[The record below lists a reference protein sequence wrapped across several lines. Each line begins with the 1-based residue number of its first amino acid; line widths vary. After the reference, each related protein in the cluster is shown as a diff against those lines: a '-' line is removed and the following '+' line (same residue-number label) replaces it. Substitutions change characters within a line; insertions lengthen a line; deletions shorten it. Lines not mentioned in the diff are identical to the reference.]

1 MSEEERDPTPETTDE
16 IESEEKV
23 DPTPESNEIEAV
35 EEEQNYCDK
44 CGSMIE
50 TGDAFCAK
58 CGQRTPKSM
67 GQDYIEL
74 ATWTQRFIALII
86 DGIVLGIILAVVNL
100 PGYQVIGGLP
110 VHFGIDN
117 VLQFLYY
124 MFMDQY
130 YGQSIGKKV
139 MNLRITK
146 VGGAPL
152 ELIDAAIESFG
163 KVFLLPIDFLV
174 GFFFYKEK
182 NQRWFNHLSDTVV
195 IREE

>member
-1 MSEEERDPTPETTDE
+1 MSEEERDTTPET
-16 IESEEKV
+16 
-23 DPTPESNEIEAV
+23 NEIVEA
-35 EEEQNYCDK
+35 EETLFCDK
-44 CGSMIE
+44 CGSNLE
-50 TGDAFCAK
+50 PSDDFCAK
-58 CGQRTPKSM
+58 CGQKTNRSM

-86 DGIVLGIILAVVNL
+86 DGIVLGVVLAVLNL
-100 PGYQVIGGLP
+100 PGYQVIGGIN
-110 VHFGIDN
+110 VQFGIDN
-117 VLQFLYY
+117 ILQFLYY

-146 VGGAPL
+146 IGGAPL
-152 ELIDAAIESFG
+152 SLADAAIEAFG
-163 KVFLLPIDFLV
+163 KVFLLPLDFLV

-182 NQRWFNHLSDTVV
+182 NQRLFNYLSDTVV

>member
-1 MSEEERDPTPETTDE
+1 MSEEERDPTPETSEIVEKTDNA
-16 IESEEKV
+16 S
-23 DPTPESNEIEAV
+23 
-35 EEEQNYCDK
+35 YCDHCGVEVEPDDVYCPK
-44 CGSMIE
+44 CGEQIVKGTSQ
-50 TGDAFCAK
+50 G
-58 CGQRTPKSM
+58 
-67 GQDYIEL
+67 YIEL

-86 DGIVLGIILAVVNL
+86 DGLVLGVVLAVLNL
-100 PGYQVIGGLP
+100 PGFRVIGGMNIK
-110 VHFGIDN
+110 FGIDN

-124 MFMDQY
+124 MFADQY

-152 ELIDAAIESFG
+152 ELTDAAIESFG
-163 KVFLLPIDFLV
+163 KVFLLPLDFLI

-182 NQRWFNHLSDTVV
+182 NQRLFNYLSDTVV